1 MPDYDDV
8 NDFDF
13 ALFHRPADS
22 PWLPRSS
29 LGGGGRLFS
38 VAAMS
43 DDEAPLL
50 DRRLLLLPWL
60 ILAAMLAMTW
70 FVWDHERQNARQEQQ
85 AQFDFALRDAVSRI
99 EQRVAAY
106 EQMLRGVQGL
116 LATTDLHNRQAIHD
130 YIETLRVDVN
140 FSGIQLLGVV
150 ERVARS
156 DKAKHE
162 AVIRRLGVADYTIHP
177 PGEREVYAPI
187 MQRESYVG
195 RNSGPLGFDAW
206 GDPVRRLAMET
217 ACDTGMA
224 AITGKL
230 QLAIDRDAEDIPG
243 FIMYLPIYSRG
254 QPRDSV
260 AQRRASLT
268 GWVYAAFHMRDF
280 MASLYGKQP
289 QGLAFAIYDDATPS
303 AAALMYRNRA
313 VAAGAMGADEPMV
326 VAGRPWT
333 LNLVA
338 LDEFETR
345 LGRNASSI
353 IAVTGGGLS
362 LLMALLAWF
371 MINGRAHAL
380 LLAAEMTEELRHM
393 AQHDSL
399 TGLPNRALFSD
410 RVDSQIAYAKRHGGR
425 FAMIFLDLDKFK
437 PVNDNYGHGVG
448 DLLLQ
453 QVAKRLLDSI
463 RASDTVGRIGG
474 DEFVLLV
481 GELASTDAA
490 LALAEKIRQEVRQ
503 PYLVEG
509 HELNVSCSL
518 GVAIYPDDGTD
529 EISLA
534 KRADEAMYRA
544 KEGGRDS
551 VRLAI

>member
-1 MPDYDDV
+1 MTVYRVP
-8 NDFDF
+8 
-13 ALFHRPADS
+13 LPA
-22 PWLPRSS
+22 
-29 LGGGGRLFS
+29 
-38 VAAMS
+38 
-43 DDEAPLL
+43 
-50 DRRLLLLPWL
+50 RRLLLLPWL
-60 ILAAMLAMTW
+60 ILVAMLAMTYL
-70 FVWDHERQNARQEQQ
+70 VWDHERQSARQEQR

-99 EQRVAAY
+99 AQRIAAY

-116 LATTDLHNRQAIHD
+116 LATTELHNRQAIHD
-130 YIETLRVDVN
+130 YVETLQLAAN

-150 ERVARS
+150 ERVDPSAR
-156 DKAKHE
+156 AAHV
-162 AVIRRLGVADYTIHP
+162 AAIRRLGVADYSIYP

-206 GDPVRRLAMET
+206 GNPVRRLAMER
-217 ACDTGMA
+217 ARDTGMA

-230 QLAIDRDAEDIPG
+230 QLAIDSDAEDTPG
-243 FIMYLPIYSRG
+243 FIMYLPLYSHG

-260 AQRRASLT
+260 AQRRAALV

-280 MASLYGKQP
+280 MTSLYGRQA
-289 QGLAFAIYDDATPS
+289 QSFAFAIYDDVTPS
-303 AAALMYRNRA
+303 AAALMYRNRDA
-313 VAAGAMGADEPMV
+313 VVGTINVNQSMI
-326 VAGRPWT
+326 VAGHPWT

-338 LDEFETR
+338 LDESATR
-345 LGRNASSI
+345 FGRNVSLI
-353 IAVTGGGLS
+353 IAVTGAGLS

-371 MINGRAHAL
+371 MINGRARAL

-410 RVDSQIAYAKRHGGR
+410 RVASQIAYAKRHGGR

-463 RASDTVGRIGG
+463 RGSDTVGRIGG
-474 DEFVLLV
+474 DEFVLLI
-481 GELASTDAA
+481 GELAGPDDA

-503 PYLVEG
+503 PYRVDG
-509 HELNVSCSL
+509 HELIVSCCL
-518 GVAIYPDDGTD
+518 GIAIYPDDGAD
-529 EISLA
+529 EITLA
-534 KRADEAMYRA
+534 KRADAAMYRA
-544 KEGGRDS
+544 KDGGRDS
-551 VRLAI
+551 VRMAT